1 MVERRLTMEYV
12 KFFVQGLVYLIAIL
26 LPLILF
32 ISLQSRVNAR
42 FEKAMSKAFFGTT
55 NIQNVMKHTSDKLLV
70 RLIAFAGIYIHEF
83 VFWITGWI
91 CGFIPSSFSV
101 FSKSVKN
108 DKSLGYDS
116 FANITLNYRS
126 TDVYGGK
133 LKRMFNSLLRIVSKL
148 FGCIPYVAPVVV
160 IAWIYRYVLVHYT
173 YSMNWMT
180 TAPYFKD
187 TSIIKAI
194 PTFVNYLVWGYS
206 EIFSAPMILTVFV
219 VLSLF
224 LSYGLTMPVYDRQ
237 EAVSQSAFTIIVIYA
252 TILCRMA
259 TYQEVMP
266 FCAQIILISL
276 YIFPLILVS
285 EYLWIVIFNL
295 IGSFRYTGKHDDTD
309 DTDNKTQDSDAEPV
323 NLASN
328 DAPADVQSAPKQNNV
343 QNSEANYVPEIKSDK
358 KNAKKNVSGS
368 KSVNSDLADFAKK
381 EGWLQ

>member
-1 MVERRLTMEYV
+1 MEYI
-12 KFFVQGLVYLIAIL
+12 KFFAQGLVYLVAML

-32 ISLQSRVNAR
+32 ITLQSKVNAR
-42 FEKAMSKAFFGTT
+42 FEKAISKAFFGTT
-55 NIQNVMKHTSDKLLV
+55 NVKDAMKHTSGKLLV

-83 VFWITGWI
+83 VFWIAGWI

-101 FSKSVKN
+101 FSKDIKQ

-133 LKRMFNSLLRIVSKL
+133 LKRMLNSLLRIASKL
-148 FGCIPYVAPVVV
+148 FGCVPYVAPVVV

-173 YSMNWMT
+173 YSMSWMT

-206 EIFSAPMILTVFV
+206 EIFSAPMILVVFV

-224 LSYGLTMPVYDRQ
+224 LSYGLTMPAYDRQ
-237 EAVSQSAFTIIVIYA
+237 EAVAQSAFTIIIIYA

-259 TYQEVMP
+259 TFQQVMP
-266 FCAQIILISL
+266 FCAQIILVSL

-295 IGSFRYTGKHDDTD
+295 IGSFKYTGKHDSMD
-309 DTDNKTQDSDAEPV
+309 DADDKTQDSDSKPV

-328 DAPADVQSAPKQNNV
+328 DAPADVQNAPKQITV
-343 QNSEANYVPEIKSDK
+343 QQQVNLNDVPVIKTGK
-358 KNAKKNVSGS
+358 KNVKKNVSGS
-368 KSVNSDLADFAKK
+368 KSVNSELADMAKK